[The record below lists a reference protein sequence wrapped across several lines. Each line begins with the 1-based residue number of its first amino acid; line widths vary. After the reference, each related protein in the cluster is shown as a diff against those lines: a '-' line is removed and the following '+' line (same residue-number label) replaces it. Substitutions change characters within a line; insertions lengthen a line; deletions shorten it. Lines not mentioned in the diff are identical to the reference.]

1 MRLELSRLSAL
12 TSDLFPLRGGRSKL
26 VTPDIEGKVRVTS
39 AITCLLLGPI
49 DLGNKMLAKEGIL
62 EMMLVMANTDDLLQ
76 QVPVGLGAGEAR
88 KFVLSG
94 Q

>member
-1 MRLELSRLSAL
+1 M
-12 TSDLFPLRGGRSKL
+12 
-26 VTPDIEGKVRVTS
+26 TPDIEGKVRVTA

-76 QVPVGLGAGEAR
+76 QVRE
-88 KFVLSG
+88 SE
-94 Q
+94 

>member
-1 MRLELSRLSAL
+1 M
-12 TSDLFPLRGGRSKL
+12 
-26 VTPDIEGKVRVTS
+26 TPDIEGKVRLTS

-76 QVPVGLGAGEAR
+76 QVRVGSRCDLFTEAS
-88 KFVLSG
+88 KFNEVKGFARELSG
-94 Q
+94 LVIRAH